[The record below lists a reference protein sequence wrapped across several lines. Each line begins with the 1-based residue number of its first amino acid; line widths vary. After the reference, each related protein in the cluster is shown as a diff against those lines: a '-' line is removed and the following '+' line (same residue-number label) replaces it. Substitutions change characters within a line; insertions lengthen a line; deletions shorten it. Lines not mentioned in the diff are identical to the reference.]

1 LTDESYI
8 KLAIEIA
15 KKGMGSVGPNP
26 LVGCVIIKNERII
39 GAGFH
44 EKYGG
49 KHAEI
54 NAIESA
60 IENVEGSI
68 MFINLEP
75 CNHQGL
81 TPPCTDKI
89 IESKIKRVVVG
100 TLDMNPLVSGSGI
113 KKLKSSGVE
122 VKVGLLEN
130 ECITLNK
137 FFFKYIISGL
147 PYVTLKVAQT
157 LDGKIADVHGESKWI
172 SSAQSRKYVHE
183 LRSKYDAVLVGAGTV
198 KKDDPNLTVRLVEG
212 RNPRRIM
219 IDTDLSIKSTNKLY
233 LNNGDKKLII
243 VTSVKNSDKKNK
255 IKRLTNCGAHLIFV
269 NEEEKNKLNL
279 KEVLKELGKMKISSI
294 LVEGGGGVFTSFVKK
309 NIFDEILLFIS
320 PKILGS
326 GLPVINN
333 IGVKSIRNA
342 LKVKMGNCERI
353 GDDFMV
359 ELYK

>member
-15 KKGMGSVGPNP
+15 KKGMGFVSPNP

-49 KHAEI
+49 NHAEI

-60 IENVEGSI
+60 IEDVEGGI
-68 MFINLEP
+68 MYINLEP
-75 CNHQGL
+75 CSHQGL
-81 TPPCTDKI
+81 TPPCTTRI

-100 TLDMNPLVSGSGI
+100 TLDMNPLVSGRGI
-113 KKLKSSGVE
+113 KKLKSAGVD
-122 VKVGLLEN
+122 VKVGVLEN
-130 ECITLNK
+130 ECIALNK
-137 FFFKYIISGL
+137 FFFKYISAGY

-157 LDGKIADVHGESKWI
+157 LDGKIADDHGESKWI
-172 SSAQSRKYVHE
+172 SSSHSRRYVHE
-183 LRSKYDAVLVGAGTV
+183 LRSKYDAVLIGAGTV

-212 RNPRRIM
+212 RNPYRIV
-219 IDTDLSIKSTNKLY
+219 IDTCLSIKSTNKLY
-233 LNNGDKKLII
+233 LNNSDKKLII
-243 VTSVKNSDKKNK
+243 ITSVHSINRKNK
-255 IKRLTNCGAHLIFV
+255 IKRISNCGAHLIFV

-279 KEVLKELGKMKISSI
+279 KEVLKELGKMHISSI
-294 LVEGGGGVFTSFVKK
+294 LVEGGREVFTSFIKK
-309 NIFDEILLFIS
+309 NLFDDLLLFIC
-320 PKILGS
+320 PKILGA

-333 IGVKSIRNA
+333 IGIKSIRNA
-342 LKVKMGNCERI
+342 LKTKIGNFEKI
-353 GDDFMV
+353 GDDILL

>member
-1 LTDESYI
+1 MTDESYI

-15 KKGMGSVGPNP
+15 KKGMGSVAPNP
-26 LVGCVIIKNERII
+26 LVGCVIINNERII

-54 NAIESA
+54 NAIESC
-60 IENVEGSI
+60 IESVEGSS
-68 MFINLEP
+68 MYINLEP
-75 CNHQGL
+75 CNHYGL
-81 TPPCTDKI
+81 TPPCTDRI

-113 KKLKSSGVE
+113 KKLKSAGIE
-122 VKVGLLEN
+122 VKVGILEN
-130 ECITLNK
+130 ECVALNK

-157 LDGKIADVHGESKWI
+157 LDGRIADEHGESKWI
-172 SSAQSRKYVHE
+172 SSAQSRRYVHE
-183 LRSKYDAVLVGAGTV
+183 LRSKYDAVLVVAGTV

-219 IDTDLSIKSTNKLY
+219 IDTNLSIKSTNKLY

-243 VTSVKNSDKKNK
+243 VTSNKNTYKKNK
-255 IKRLTNCGAHLIFV
+255 IKRLENCGAHLIFV

-294 LVEGGGGVFTSFVKK
+294 LVEGGGEVFTSFVKK
-309 NIFDEILLFIS
+309 NVFDEILLFMC
-320 PKILGS
+320 PKILGA

-333 IGVKSIRNA
+333 IGIKSIRNA
-342 LKVKMGNCERI
+342 LKVKIGNCEKI
-353 GDDFMV
+353 GDDLMV